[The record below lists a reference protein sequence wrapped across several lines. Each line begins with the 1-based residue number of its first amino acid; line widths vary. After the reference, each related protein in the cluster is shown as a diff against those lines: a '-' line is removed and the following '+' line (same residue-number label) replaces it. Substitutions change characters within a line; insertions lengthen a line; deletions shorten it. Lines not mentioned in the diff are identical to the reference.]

1 MDRLIQM
8 GKDLGYAGEKLQDF
22 VKQQQDYERG
32 ERIAERE
39 LERDRIAAE
48 EAKANKERELER
60 DRIAAEEAKADKERE
75 LERDRIEAQEKERA
89 DKLAA
94 QDKDREIE
102 LAKITAE
109 RDIEMARIEGIAEQA
124 ERDRELKRTE
134 LETDKE
140 SKLSS
145 EIELE
150 KLKHSFEMKHLELMG
165 QLEVQLEKQKSEK
178 LAHARDPKLPYFEES
193 KDKMDSYL
201 SRFEKYATANK
212 WDKNVWAAYLS
223 ALLKGRALDVYDR
236 LSTEDAAD
244 YDKLKDALLK
254 NFDMTERGFRKK
266 FRYSRP
272 ERSETF
278 IQFSSRLCSY
288 LNKWLTMAKVEKSF
302 EAVCDFMARDQ
313 FLEACSRELFVHLK
327 PKAFENLDAMAKE
340 ADLFAEAR
348 GGVFSCV
355 NKGQR
360 DNNKGAAQSKP
371 ESKPSGKPEIKCGIC
386 GKGHLTIR
394 CYKNPDRKQAYS
406 AEVAS
411 GSSGCKGSNSDYGG
425 ENEQGTQIKSE
436 ESESSRG
443 RGYTRGRG
451 RGYFR
456 GRGKTDGAPR
466 GGGHQMSFCKTE
478 VNRDTDDGIESIYQS
493 KIDSSLNSDSNV
505 KEGVCYFLKSRLPT
519 AEGTVNG
526 RKVEVLR
533 DTGCTCCTVKRS
545 LVSDDQ
551 LIGKES
557 YVTLIDETTQKYPL
571 AVIDVDCPFFTGK
584 TEALC
589 MEDTL
594 YDLVIG
600 NIDGSKLPDM
610 SHFSAAAV
618 TRSQAKQSEKAY
630 RKLKVPDQIINEDKG
645 ALKQAQATDPNLDSI
660 RGRVESGS
668 ITVSRG
674 LNRGETKFVR
684 KKGLLYRQFT
694 KGNKVTLQLV
704 IPVGFREKVLRLAHE
719 TLLAGHLGIKKTLD
733 RVVSEFFWQGVC
745 GDVARFCKSCDICQR
760 TIQKGRVTKVPLGKM
775 PLIDTPFK
783 RVAVDIVGPIEPR
796 SDKKSR
802 YILTMIDCA
811 TRYPEAVALPS
822 IETERVAEA
831 LIAMFSRVG
840 IPSEMLIE
848 HESRVTIEVMNEVS
862 RLLSLQQ
869 LTTIP
874 YRPYSKGPVE
884 RFHAMLKRVLL
895 TMCAERPNDWDKYLP
910 ALLFAVR
917 EIPQESLGFSPF
929 ELLYGRNVR
938 GPMQI
943 LRELWSVEETDEHA
957 RLTYQYVIDLR
968 ERLEKTC
975 KLAQDNVRRLDIKQ
989 NAFYDKRA
997 RSRKFDV
1004 GDKVLLLLPSES
1016 NKVLLQWNG
1025 PYEVLEVVNTMNY
1038 KINVKGVVNTYPA
1051 NMLKLYVERQNV
1063 TSYHS
1068 AAIDAH
1074 CNVKSKD
1081 HSDPT
1086 VQRVQSVIVDTVT
1099 SNNVTCGDVTHG
1111 DVTSVKDSPSQVS
1124 ISERDEE
1131 LRAEATDPI
1140 RSVTPSRGNVKRDVK
1155 LTSDVNVAETPKG
1168 GDFHLVFDHTY
1179 PYSPIPFEA
1188 RQIRYKEMLDF
1199 GIR

>member
-39 LERDRIAAE
+39 LERDRIAAQE
-48 EAKANKERELER
+48 KER
-60 DRIAAEEAKADKERE
+60 ADK
-75 LERDRIEAQEKERA
+75 LAAQEKERA

-94 QDKDREIE
+94 QEKDREIE
-102 LAKITAE
+102 LAKIATEEAEADKERELERDKLAAQEKDREIELDKITAE
-109 RDIEMARIEGIAEQA
+109 RDIEMAWIEGIAEQA

-134 LETDKE
+134 LETDRE

-165 QLEVQLEKQKSEK
+165 QLEVQRATFKTELEKQKSEK

-236 LSTEDAAD
+236 LSTEDAAE
-244 YDKLKDALLK
+244 LKDALLK

-313 FLEACSRELFVHLK
+313 FLEACCRELFVHLK

-360 DNNKGAAQSKP
+360 DHNKGVAQSKP
-371 ESKPSGKPEIKCGIC
+371 ESKLSGKPEIKCDIC

-411 GSSGCKGSNSDYGG
+411 GSSGSKGSNSDHGG

-478 VNRDTDDGIESIYQS
+478 VSRESDDGIESIYQS
-493 KIDSSLNSDSNV
+493 KTDSSLNSDSNV

-519 AEGTVNG
+519 AEGTVSS

-557 YVTLIDETTQKYPL
+557 YVTLIDETTQRYPL

-618 TRSQAKQSEKAY
+618 TRSLAKQSENAC
-630 RKLKVPDQIINEDKG
+630 RKLKVPDQIINEDKE

-704 IPVGFREKVLRLAHE
+704 IP
-719 TLLAGHLGIKKTLD
+719 
-733 RVVSEFFWQGVC
+733 W
-745 GDVARFCKSCDICQR
+745 
-760 TIQKGRVTKVPLGKM
+760 
-775 PLIDTPFK
+775 
-783 RVAVDIVGPIEPR
+783 
-796 SDKKSR
+796 
-802 YILTMIDCA
+802 
-811 TRYPEAVALPS
+811 
-822 IETERVAEA
+822 
-831 LIAMFSRVG
+831 
-840 IPSEMLIE
+840 
-848 HESRVTIEVMNEVS
+848 
-862 RLLSLQQ
+862 
-869 LTTIP
+869 
-874 YRPYSKGPVE
+874 
-884 RFHAMLKRVLL
+884 
-895 TMCAERPNDWDKYLP
+895 
-910 ALLFAVR
+910 
-917 EIPQESLGFSPF
+917 GFS
-929 ELLYGRNVR
+929 
-938 GPMQI
+938 
-943 LRELWSVEETDEHA
+943 
-957 RLTYQYVIDLR
+957 
-968 ERLEKTC
+968 
-975 KLAQDNVRRLDIKQ
+975 
-989 NAFYDKRA
+989 
-997 RSRKFDV
+997 
-1004 GDKVLLLLPSES
+1004 
-1016 NKVLLQWNG
+1016 
-1025 PYEVLEVVNTMNY
+1025 
-1038 KINVKGVVNTYPA
+1038 
-1051 NMLKLYVERQNV
+1051 
-1063 TSYHS
+1063 
-1068 AAIDAH
+1068 
-1074 CNVKSKD
+1074 
-1081 HSDPT
+1081 
-1086 VQRVQSVIVDTVT
+1086 
-1099 SNNVTCGDVTHG
+1099 
-1111 DVTSVKDSPSQVS
+1111 
-1124 ISERDEE
+1124 
-1131 LRAEATDPI
+1131 
-1140 RSVTPSRGNVKRDVK
+1140 
-1155 LTSDVNVAETPKG
+1155 
-1168 GDFHLVFDHTY
+1168 
-1179 PYSPIPFEA
+1179 
-1188 RQIRYKEMLDF
+1188 
-1199 GIR
+1199 